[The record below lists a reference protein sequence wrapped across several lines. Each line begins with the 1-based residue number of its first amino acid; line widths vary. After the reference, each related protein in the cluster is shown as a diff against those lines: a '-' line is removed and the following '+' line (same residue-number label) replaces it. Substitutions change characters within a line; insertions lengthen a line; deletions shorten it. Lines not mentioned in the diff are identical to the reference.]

1 MWNSNNKA
9 KPFLKW
15 AGGKG
20 QLLEQLSAH
29 LPNILQHE
37 EFNYIEPFV
46 GGGAML
52 FFMLQNFNNIKSVTI
67 NDINSN
73 LTQSYIVVRDNAD
86 LLVELLKCTEKEYI
100 SLNSEEARKDFY
112 LSIRSKFNTE
122 DLNPTVKTSLL
133 IFLNRTCFNGLYRE
147 NSKGLFNVPFG
158 RYSNPTIC
166 NDDLIFAD
174 SELLNH
180 FKVKVTTG
188 DFKQTISAID
198 SNSLNFFYFDPPY
211 RPLSATSSFN
221 SYVKEA
227 FNDECQRELANFCK
241 DISSQENVLW
251 MLSNS
256 DCSSKNPKD
265 LFFEQLYYDF
275 IITRVNAKRSINANA
290 NKRGVLTEL
299 LIMNYSL
306 NHSLN
311 EKSA

>member
-1 MWNSNNKA
+1 
-9 KPFLKW
+9 
-15 AGGKG
+15 
-20 QLLEQLSAH
+20 
-29 LPNILQHE
+29 
-37 EFNYIEPFV
+37 
-46 GGGAML
+46 
-52 FFMLQNFNNIKSVTI
+52 
-67 NDINSN
+67 
-73 LTQSYIVVRDNAD
+73 
-86 LLVELLKCTEKEYI
+86 
-100 SLNSEEARKDFY
+100 
-112 LSIRSKFNTE
+112 
-122 DLNPTVKTSLL
+122 
-133 IFLNRTCFNGLYRE
+133 
-147 NSKGLFNVPFG
+147 
-158 RYSNPTIC
+158 
-166 NDDLIFAD
+166 
-174 SELLNH
+174 
-180 FKVKVTTG
+180 
-188 DFKQTISAID
+188 
-198 SNSLNFFYFDPPY
+198 LNFFYFDPPY